1 MGLFGKRQIDWS
13 SEAQSGPDY
22 FLLYTSKFTFNM
34 SAHFAPTF
42 RTPLTD
48 LTGGIMTHQ
57 SFTKCADFEM
67 RAMECLEAY
76 GVQHGRSKCQDYM
89 DDLRECMFQTKQL
102 ARVNVMRQERH
113 RQWIMGE
120 RSGENHYAPAARID
134 GY

>member
-1 MGLFGKRQIDWS
+1 M
-13 SEAQSGPDY
+13 A
-22 FLLYTSKFTFNM
+22 
-34 SAHFAPTF
+34 AHFAPTF

-76 GVQHGRSKCQDYM
+76 GVQVGRSKCQDYL

-102 ARVNVMRQERH
+102 ARVNAMRQERH

-120 RSGENHYAPAARID
+120 RSSENHYAPAARID